1 MTRAALILLSVAA
14 IAACGDSAIAP
25 PVSPLALQVAL
36 ASPQSDDGAIV
47 ITLHGPD
54 VSDVRAVSGAYL
66 AFTRAAGVAETRV
79 IVVGDVIAGPV
90 LTFTAGAGHRLGEYS
105 ATIEQ
110 VATRADALRGDVSG
124 YGVTIAS
131 KP

>member
-14 IAACGDSAIAP
+14 IAACSDNAIAP

-66 AFTRAAGVAETRV
+66 AFTRAAAVAETRV

-90 LTFTAGAGHRLGEYS
+90 LTFTAGAGHRLAEYS